1 MAFILSIHPVL
12 QLSAI
17 LLAYYA
23 GYLGLQRLRSL
34 HFGQLVRFQRE
45 RHVLAGAVSLLALLG
60 GFAGGLIIA
69 ARFLHVEHGH
79 GHELHEEVAF
89 ILLPFLAIGIFTGFS
104 LYLFPGRRKIL
115 SAVHG
120 INNLIILVLVLVQIY
135 TGLRLFQVHV
145 LAG

>member
-45 RHVLAGAVSLLALLG
+45 RHVLAGAISLLVLLG
-60 GFAGGLIIA
+60 GLAGGMIMV
-69 ARFLHVEHGH
+69 ARFLHVEPGH
-79 GHELHEEVAF
+79 GHELHKEVAF
-89 ILLPFLAIGIFTGFS
+89 ILLPFLAIGIFTGFT
-104 LYLFPGRRKIL
+104 LYLSPGKRTIL
-115 SAVHG
+115 PAVHG
-120 INNLIILVLVLVQIY
+120 MNNLIILVLVLVQIY
-135 TGLRLFQVHV
+135 TGLHLFQMHV

>member
-1 MAFILSIHPVL
+1 MALILSIHPVL

-34 HFGQLVRFQRE
+34 HFGQLVPFQRE
-45 RHVLAGAVSLLALLG
+45 RHVLAGAISLLTLLG
-60 GFAGGLIIA
+60 GFAGGLIMV
-69 ARFLHVEHGH
+69 ARFLYVEHGH
-79 GHELHEEVAF
+79 GHALHKEVAF
-89 ILLPFLAIGIFTGFS
+89 ILLPFLAIGIFTGFI
-104 LYLFPGRRKIL
+104 LYLSPGKRKIL
-115 SAVHG
+115 PAVHG

-135 TGLRLFQVHV
+135 TGLHLFQVHV

>member
-1 MAFILSIHPVL
+1 MAFLLSIHPVL

-34 HFGQLVRFQRE
+34 HFGQPVRFQRE
-45 RHVLAGAVSLLALLG
+45 RHVLAGSISLLALLG
-60 GFAGGLIIA
+60 GLAGGMIMV

-79 GHELHEEVAF
+79 GHELHKEVAF
-89 ILLPFLAIGIFTGFS
+89 LLLPFLAIGIFTGFM
-104 LYLFPGRRKIL
+104 LYLSPGKRTIL
-115 SAVHG
+115 PAVHG
-120 INNLIILVLVLVQIY
+120 INNLIILALVLVQIY
-135 TGLRLFQVHV
+135 TGLHLFQVHV

>member
-1 MAFILSIHPVL
+1 MGLILSIHPLL
-12 QLSAI
+12 QLCAI

-23 GYLGLQRLRSL
+23 GYLGLQRVRSL

-79 GHELHEEVAF
+79 GELHKEVAF
-89 ILLPFLAIGIFTGFS
+89 ILLPFLAIGIFTGFI
-104 LYLFPGRRKIL
+104 LYFFPGKRKIL
-115 SAVHG
+115 PAVHG

-135 TGLRLFQVHV
+135 TGLHLFQVHV